1 MAVVANGIRIPITAS
16 TIMTIEER
24 APRVPSRTDPLI
36 RLRAL
41 ERDDLRFVHGLNNNR
56 RVMRYWFEEPYESF
70 VELEELY
77 LKHIHDQT
85 ERRFIVET
93 PNGEAVG
100 LVELVE
106 ITYIHRRAEFQ
117 IIIAPLHQ
125 GRGLAKTATMAAV
138 DYAFR
143 VLNLHK
149 LYLVVATENPVAIGV
164 YEACGFVEEGRLVD
178 EFFVDG
184 TYQDALRM
192 FQVQPDYLAQMGRKP
207 GLAPGD

>member
-1 MAVVANGIRIPITAS
+1 
-16 TIMTIEER
+16 MTDQPLGQP
-24 APRVPSRTDPLI
+24 ADTQSAARVH
-36 RLRAL
+36 LRAL

-77 LKHIHDQT
+77 LKHIHDQS
-85 ERRFIVET
+85 ERRFIIQT
-93 PNGEAVG
+93 PDGVSVG

-117 IIIAPLHQ
+117 IIIAPTHQ
-125 GRGLAKTATMAAV
+125 GQGFSKPATLAAL

-149 LYLVVATENPVAIGV
+149 VYLIVATENPIAVSV
-164 YEACGFVEEGRLVD
+164 YEDCGFKEEGRLHD

-184 TYQDALRM
+184 AYQDALRM
-192 FQVQPDYLAQMGRKP
+192 YQTQPRYLAKAAGAQKNRLRP
-207 GLAPGD
+207 VE